1 MAMLNNQRVYIERE
15 REKDRYAPTDSQI
28 EPWKVMVEGLYI
40 SMCPSL
46 TKVIPEKL
54 NGGVL
59 ENPKLLPTSGLIM
72 YIHSTSFPGVQLF
85 HFGGA
90 AI

>member
-1 MAMLNNQRVYIERE
+1 MAMLNNQRVYRE

-46 TKVIPEKL
+46 TTVIPEKL

-59 ENPKLLPTSGLIM
+59 ENPKFFPTSAGLIM